1 MIFILFVSLF
11 NILHEYSKHSIII
24 TPVLLFLS
32 TNNIT
37 STYFSSSSVFV
48 HRHGFS
54 KAGRFTFIKL
64 FTLALLLP
72 VSSFGFNKSRDKTGL
87 PPFSQMAASSKNL
100 TTLVP
105 GSERPELLEAVCES
119 GPLWTPVDVW
129 NFPVSRWSLWRFQE
143 VFRQQ
148 QQRTNSRL
156 KLMVNI
162 PRGRSRED

>member
-1 MIFILFVSLF
+1 MFFLLCFYLYLY
-11 NILHEYSKHSIII
+11 LHEYSKHSIKHVFYCIDQQ
-24 TPVLLFLS
+24 
-32 TNNIT
+32 IT
-37 STYFSSSSVFV
+37 SHQHTVIVRVQCLSIVTD
-48 HRHGFS
+48 FS

-64 FTLALLLP
+64 FTFALLLP

-87 PPFSQMAASSKNL
+87 PPFPQMAASSKNL

-105 GSERPELLEAVCES
+105 GSERQELLEAVCES

-162 PRGRSRED
+162 PRGRSREE